1 MLKDCKQKPKEG
13 QQYKNKQLR
22 ATAEFYAT
30 RGAYDTTSAI
40 TLKKRSNERLRK
52 LFKKCTTLN
61 NDKIKQEL
69 REEDSTKYGSAKSD

>member
-1 MLKDCKQKPKEG
+1 MLKDYKQKPKEG

-22 ATAEFYAT
+22 VIAKFCAT

-52 LFKKCTTLN
+52 LFKKCITLN
-61 NDKIKQEL
+61 DDKIKQEL
-69 REEDSTKYGSAKSD
+69 WEEDSTKYRSAKSD